1 MTTDSSLLAQA
12 RAWQVLLHSGR
23 ASAADRV
30 AAAAWRCTSPAHEQA
45 ASEVDRLWALLG
57 QLGEQPAASETVT
70 SAAVI
75 RPVRRG
81 RQLRW
86 AVPLASAA
94 LLLLALWLPQGTWL
108 GWYADLATAPGEVR
122 TIELEDGSILTLNG
136 ATALD
141 WSISEGRRDIRLYRG
156 EADFQVAKD
165 ANRPFF
171 VEAGPA
177 RIRVTGTRF
186 DVDYDG
192 RQVVLAVTEGQ
203 VQARDAHGQPQP
215 VEADQQ
221 VRWSGNRLQQV
232 QPLDARQQL
241 AWQRGKLVFRAQ
253 PLSEVFAELERS
265 QSQRVIF
272 LDQSVRDLKVTGV
285 FAHDDPQAVLRA
297 IESNLPVRLLR
308 LPGLL
313 LVSRN

>member
-12 RAWQVLLHSGR
+12 REWRVLLHSGR
-23 ASAADRV
+23 ATAADHL
-30 AAAAWRCTSPAHEQA
+30 AAKAWRERSPAHEQA
-45 ASEVDRLWALLG
+45 AAEVDRLWALLG
-57 QLGEQPAASETVT
+57 QVEQPANPRTLPPPRRR
-70 SAAVI
+70 SA
-75 RPVRRG
+75 
-81 RQLRW
+81 RW

-94 LLLLALWLPQGTWL
+94 LLLLALWLPQGAWL
-108 GWYADLATAPGEVR
+108 GWYADVATAPGEVR
-122 TIELEDGSILTLNG
+122 TVELEDGSILTLNG

-141 WSISEGRRDIRLYRG
+141 WTLSEGRRAVRLYRG
-156 EADFQVAKD
+156 EVDLQVAKD
-165 ANRPFF
+165 ASRPFI

-192 RQVVLAVTEGQ
+192 RDVVLVVTEGQ
-203 VQARDAHGQPQP
+203 VQASDAVSQPLA
-215 VEADQQ
+215 VSVNQQ
-221 VRWSGNRLQQV
+221 VHWRADRIQQV

-253 PLSEVFAELERS
+253 PLSEVFAALERS
-265 QSQRVIF
+265 QRQRVIF
-272 LDQSVRDLKVTGV
+272 LDDSVRELKVTGV

-297 IESNLPVRLLR
+297 IESALPVRLVR

-313 LVSRN
+313 LVSRA

>member
-12 RAWQVLLHSGR
+12 REWRVLLHSGR
-23 ASAADRV
+23 ATAADHL
-30 AAAAWRCTSPAHEQA
+30 AAKAWRERSPAHEQA
-45 ASEVDRLWALLG
+45 AGEVDRLWALLG
-57 QLGEQPAASETVT
+57 QVEQPANPRTLPPPRRR
-70 SAAVI
+70 SA
-75 RPVRRG
+75 
-81 RQLRW
+81 RW

-94 LLLLALWLPQGTWL
+94 LLLLALWLPQGAWL
-108 GWYADLATAPGEVR
+108 GWYADVATAPGEVR
-122 TIELEDGSILTLNG
+122 TVELEDGSILTLNG

-141 WSISEGRRDIRLYRG
+141 WTLGDGRRTVRLYRG
-156 EADFQVAKD
+156 EVDLQVAKD
-165 ANRPFF
+165 ASRPFI

-192 RQVVLAVTEGQ
+192 RDVVLAVTEGQ
-203 VQARDAHGQPQP
+203 VQASDAASQPLA
-215 VEADQQ
+215 VGANQQ
-221 VRWSGNRLQQV
+221 VHWRADRIQQV
-232 QPLDARQQL
+232 QPLDARRQL

-253 PLSEVFAELERS
+253 PLSEVFATLERS

-272 LDQSVRDLKVTGV
+272 LDDSVRELKVTGV

-297 IESNLPVRLLR
+297 IESNLPVRLVR

-313 LVSRN
+313 LVSRG

>member
-12 RAWQVLLHSGR
+12 REWQVLLHSGR
-23 ASAADRV
+23 ATAADRL
-30 AAAAWRCTSPAHEQA
+30 AAKAWRERSAAHEQA
-45 ASEVDRLWALLG
+45 AGEVDRLWALLG
-57 QLGEQPAASETVT
+57 QVEQPANPRTLPPPRRR
-70 SAAVI
+70 SA
-75 RPVRRG
+75 
-81 RQLRW
+81 RW

-94 LLLLALWLPQGTWL
+94 LLLLALWLPQGAWL
-108 GWYADLATAPGEVR
+108 SWYADVATAPGEVR
-122 TIELEDGSILTLNG
+122 SITLDDGSILTLNG

-141 WSISEGRRDIRLYRG
+141 WTLGDGHRAVRLYRG
-156 EADFQVAKD
+156 EVDLQVAKD
-165 ANRPFF
+165 ASRPFI

-192 RQVVLAVTEGQ
+192 RDVVLAVTEGQ
-203 VQARDAHGQPQP
+203 VQASDAASQPLA
-215 VEADQQ
+215 VGANQQ
-221 VRWSGNRLQQV
+221 VHWHADRIQQV

-253 PLSEVFAELERS
+253 PLSEVFAALQRS
-265 QSQRVIF
+265 QGQRVIF
-272 LDQSVRDLKVTGV
+272 LDDSVRELKVTGV

-297 IESNLPVRLLR
+297 IESNLPVRLVR

-313 LVSRN
+313 LVSRG

>member
-12 RAWQVLLHSGR
+12 REWRVLLHSGR
-23 ASAADRV
+23 ATAADHL
-30 AAAAWRCTSPAHEQA
+30 AAKAWRERSPAHEQA
-45 ASEVDRLWALLG
+45 AGEVDRLWALLG
-57 QLGEQPAASETVT
+57 QVEQPANPRTLPPPRRR
-70 SAAVI
+70 SA
-75 RPVRRG
+75 
-81 RQLRW
+81 RW

-94 LLLLALWLPQGTWL
+94 LLLLALWLPQGAWL
-108 GWYADLATAPGEVR
+108 GWYADVATAPGEVR
-122 TIELEDGSILTLNG
+122 TVELEDGSILTLNG

-141 WSISEGRRDIRLYRG
+141 WTLGDGRRTVRLYRG
-156 EADFQVAKD
+156 EVDLQVAKD
-165 ANRPFF
+165 ASRPFI

-192 RQVVLAVTEGQ
+192 RDVVLAVTEGQ
-203 VQARDAHGQPQP
+203 VQASDAASQPLA
-215 VEADQQ
+215 VGANQQ
-221 VRWSGNRLQQV
+221 VHWRADRIQQV

-253 PLSEVFAELERS
+253 PLSEVFATLERS
-265 QSQRVIF
+265 QRQRVIF
-272 LDQSVRDLKVTGV
+272 LDDSVRELKVTGV

-297 IESNLPVRLLR
+297 IESNLPVRLVR

-313 LVSRN
+313 LVSRG

>member
-12 RAWQVLLHSGR
+12 REWRVLLHSGR
-23 ASAADRV
+23 ATAADHL
-30 AAAAWRCTSPAHEQA
+30 AAKAWRERSPAHEQA
-45 ASEVDRLWALLG
+45 AGEVDRLWALLG
-57 QLGEQPAASETVT
+57 QVEQPANPRTLPPPRRR
-70 SAAVI
+70 SA
-75 RPVRRG
+75 
-81 RQLRW
+81 RW

-94 LLLLALWLPQGTWL
+94 LLLLALWLPQGAWL
-108 GWYADLATAPGEVR
+108 GWYADVATAPGEVR
-122 TIELEDGSILTLNG
+122 TVELEDGSILTLNG

-141 WSISEGRRDIRLYRG
+141 WTLGDGRRTVRLYRG
-156 EADFQVAKD
+156 EVDLQVAKD
-165 ANRPFF
+165 ASRPFI

-192 RQVVLAVTEGQ
+192 RDVVLAVTEGQ
-203 VQARDAHGQPQP
+203 VQASDAASQPLA
-215 VEADQQ
+215 VGANQQ
-221 VRWSGNRLQQV
+221 VHWRADRMQQV

-253 PLSEVFAELERS
+253 PLSEVFAALEHS
-265 QSQRVIF
+265 QRQRVIF
-272 LDQSVRDLKVTGV
+272 LDDSVRELKVTGV

-297 IESNLPVRLLR
+297 IESNLPVRLVR

-313 LVSRN
+313 LVSRG

>member
-12 RAWQVLLHSGR
+12 REWQVLLHSGR

-30 AAAAWRCTSPAHEQA
+30 AANAWRGASPAHEQA
-45 ASEVDRLWALLG
+45 ACEVDRLWALLG
-57 QLGEQPAASETVT
+57 QLGEQPAAAE
-70 SAAVI
+70 AIIGA
-75 RPVRRG
+75 RPSRRG
-81 RQLRW
+81 RRLRW

-94 LLLLALWLPQGTWL
+94 MLLVALWLPQGAWL

-122 TIELEDGSILTLNG
+122 IVELEDGSVLTLNG

-141 WSISEGRRDIRLYRG
+141 WRFSEGRRDIRLYRG

-192 RQVVLAVTEGQ
+192 RDVTLSVTEGQ
-203 VQARDAHGQPQP
+203 VQASDAREQPLP
-215 VEADQQ
+215 VAADQQ
-221 VRWSGNRLQQV
+221 VRWSDDRLQPV

-253 PLSEVFAELERS
+253 PLSDVFAELERS

-272 LDQSVRDLKVTGV
+272 LDRSVRDLKVTGV

-297 IESNLPVRLLR
+297 IESTLPVRLVR

>member
-12 RAWQVLLHSGR
+12 REWRVLLHSGR
-23 ASAADRV
+23 ATAADLL
-30 AAAAWRCTSPAHEQA
+30 AAKAWRERSPAHEQA
-45 ASEVDRLWALLG
+45 AAEVDRLWALLG
-57 QLGEQPAASETVT
+57 QVEQPANPRTLPPPRRR
-70 SAAVI
+70 SA
-75 RPVRRG
+75 
-81 RQLRW
+81 RW

-94 LLLLALWLPQGTWL
+94 LLLLALWLPQGAWL
-108 GWYADLATAPGEVR
+108 GWYADVATAPGEVR
-122 TIELEDGSILTLNG
+122 TVELDDGSILTLNG

-141 WSISEGRRDIRLYRG
+141 WTLGEGRRTVRLYRG
-156 EADFQVAKD
+156 EVDLQVAKD
-165 ANRPFF
+165 PSRPFI

-192 RQVVLAVTEGQ
+192 RDVVLAVTEGQ
-203 VQARDAHGQPQP
+203 VQASDAMSQPLAVGTNQK
-215 VEADQQ
+215 VHWRAD
-221 VRWSGNRLQQV
+221 RIQQV

-253 PLSEVFAELERS
+253 PLSEVFAALERS
-265 QSQRVIF
+265 QRQRVIF
-272 LDQSVRDLKVTGV
+272 LDDSVRELKVTGV

-297 IESNLPVRLLR
+297 IESALPVRLVR

-313 LVSRN
+313 LVSRA

>member
-1 MTTDSSLLAQA
+1 MTADSSLLAQA
-12 RAWQVLLHSGR
+12 REWHVLLHSGR
-23 ASAADRV
+23 ATAADR
-30 AAAAWRCTSPAHEQA
+30 AAASAWRCTSPAHEQA
-45 ASEVDRLWALLG
+45 AMDVERLWALLG
-57 QLGEQPAASETVT
+57 QLGEQPASEP
-70 SAAVI
+70 AAAQ
-75 RPVRRG
+75 VRSLR
-81 RQLRW
+81 RRRSLRW

-94 LLLLALWLPQGTWL
+94 LLVLALWLPQGAWMS
-108 GWYADLATAPGEVR
+108 WNADFATAAGEIRSV
-122 TIELEDGSILTLNG
+122 ELEDGSILTLNG

-141 WSISEGRRDIRLYRG
+141 WTISEGRREIRLYRG

-165 ANRPFF
+165 STRPFF

-192 RQVVLAVTEGQ
+192 QDVVLAVTQGQ
-203 VQARDAHGQPQP
+203 VQASDAQAQPLL
-215 VEADQQ
+215 VGASQQ
-221 VRWSGNRLQQV
+221 VRWSGERLQPLQA
-232 QPLDARQQL
+232 LDARQQL

-253 PLSEVFAELERS
+253 PLSEVFTELERS
-265 QSQRVIF
+265 QRQRVIF

-297 IESNLPVRLLR
+297 IESNLPVRLVR

-313 LVSRN
+313 LVSRS

>member
-12 RAWQVLLHSGR
+12 REWRVLLHSGR
-23 ASAADRV
+23 ATAADHL
-30 AAAAWRCTSPAHEQA
+30 AAKAWRERSPAHEQA
-45 ASEVDRLWALLG
+45 AGEVDRLWALLG
-57 QLGEQPAASETVT
+57 QVEQPANPRTLPPPRRR
-70 SAAVI
+70 SA
-75 RPVRRG
+75 
-81 RQLRW
+81 RW

-94 LLLLALWLPQGTWL
+94 LLLLALWLPQGAWL
-108 GWYADLATAPGEVR
+108 GWYADVATAPGEVR
-122 TIELEDGSILTLNG
+122 TVELEDGSILTLNG

-141 WSISEGRRDIRLYRG
+141 WTLGDGRRAVRLYRG
-156 EADFQVAKD
+156 EVDLQVAKD
-165 ANRPFF
+165 ASRPFI

-177 RIRVTGTRF
+177 RIRVSGTRF

-192 RQVVLAVTEGQ
+192 RDVVLAVTEGQ
-203 VQARDAHGQPQP
+203 VQASDAASQPLA
-215 VEADQQ
+215 VGANQQ
-221 VRWSGNRLQQV
+221 VHWRADRIQQV

-253 PLSEVFAELERS
+253 PLSEVFATLKRS

-272 LDQSVRDLKVTGV
+272 LDDSVRELKVTGV

-297 IESNLPVRLLR
+297 IESNLPVRLVR

-313 LVSRN
+313 LVSRG

>member
-12 RAWQVLLHSGR
+12 REWRVLLHSGR
-23 ASAADRV
+23 ATAADHL
-30 AAAAWRCTSPAHEQA
+30 AAKAWRERSPAHEQA
-45 ASEVDRLWALLG
+45 AGEVDRLWALLG
-57 QLGEQPAASETVT
+57 QVEQPANPRTLPPPRRR
-70 SAAVI
+70 SA
-75 RPVRRG
+75 
-81 RQLRW
+81 RW

-94 LLLLALWLPQGTWL
+94 LLLLALWLPQGAWL
-108 GWYADLATAPGEVR
+108 GWYADVATAPGEVR
-122 TIELEDGSILTLNG
+122 TVELEDGSILTLNG

-141 WSISEGRRDIRLYRG
+141 WTLGDGRRTVRLYRG
-156 EADFQVAKD
+156 QVDLQVAKD
-165 ANRPFF
+165 ASRPFI

-192 RQVVLAVTEGQ
+192 RDVVLAVTEGQ
-203 VQARDAHGQPQP
+203 VQASDAASQPLA
-215 VEADQQ
+215 VGANQQ
-221 VRWSGNRLQQV
+221 VHWRADRIQQV

-253 PLSEVFAELERS
+253 PLSEVFAALEHS
-265 QSQRVIF
+265 QRQRVIF
-272 LDQSVRDLKVTGV
+272 LDDSVRELKVTGV

-297 IESNLPVRLLR
+297 IESNLPVRLVR

-313 LVSRN
+313 LVSRG

>member
-12 RAWQVLLHSGR
+12 REWRVLLHSGR
-23 ASAADRV
+23 ATAADHL
-30 AAAAWRCTSPAHEQA
+30 AAKAWRERSPAHEQA
-45 ASEVDRLWALLG
+45 AGEVDRLWALLG
-57 QLGEQPAASETVT
+57 QVEQPANPRTLPPPRRR
-70 SAAVI
+70 SA
-75 RPVRRG
+75 
-81 RQLRW
+81 RW

-94 LLLLALWLPQGTWL
+94 LLLLALWLPQGAWL
-108 GWYADLATAPGEVR
+108 GWYADVATAPGEVR
-122 TIELEDGSILTLNG
+122 TVELEDGSILTLNG

-141 WSISEGRRDIRLYRG
+141 WTLGDGRRTVRLYRG
-156 EADFQVAKD
+156 EVDLQVAKD
-165 ANRPFF
+165 ASRPFI

-192 RQVVLAVTEGQ
+192 RDVVLAVTEGQ
-203 VQARDAHGQPQP
+203 VQASDAASQPLAVGP
-215 VEADQQ
+215 NQQ
-221 VRWSGNRLQQV
+221 VHWRADRIQQV

-253 PLSEVFAELERS
+253 PLSEVFAALEHS
-265 QSQRVIF
+265 QRQRVIF
-272 LDQSVRDLKVTGV
+272 LDDSVRELKVTGV

-297 IESNLPVRLLR
+297 IESNLPVRLVR

-313 LVSRN
+313 LISRG

>member
-12 RAWQVLLHSGR
+12 REWRVLLHSGR
-23 ASAADRV
+23 ATAADHL
-30 AAAAWRCTSPAHEQA
+30 AAKAWRERSPAHEQA
-45 ASEVDRLWALLG
+45 AGEVDRLWALLG
-57 QLGEQPAASETVT
+57 QVEQPANPRTLPPPRRR
-70 SAAVI
+70 SA
-75 RPVRRG
+75 
-81 RQLRW
+81 RW

-94 LLLLALWLPQGTWL
+94 LLLLALWLPQGAWL
-108 GWYADLATAPGEVR
+108 GWYADVATAPGEVR
-122 TIELEDGSILTLNG
+122 TVELEDGSILTLNG

-141 WSISEGRRDIRLYRG
+141 WTLGDGRRTVRLYRG
-156 EADFQVAKD
+156 EVDLQVAKD
-165 ANRPFF
+165 ASRPFI

-192 RQVVLAVTEGQ
+192 RDVVLAVTEGQ
-203 VQARDAHGQPQP
+203 VQASDAASQPLA
-215 VEADQQ
+215 VGANQQ
-221 VRWSGNRLQQV
+221 VHWRADRIQQV

-253 PLSEVFAELERS
+253 PLSEVFATLERS

-272 LDQSVRDLKVTGV
+272 LDDSVRELKVTGV

-297 IESNLPVRLLR
+297 IESNLPVRLVR

-313 LVSRN
+313 LVSRG

>member
-12 RAWQVLLHSGR
+12 REWRVLLHSGR
-23 ASAADRV
+23 ATAADHL
-30 AAAAWRCTSPAHEQA
+30 AAKAWRERSPAHEQA
-45 ASEVDRLWALLG
+45 AGEVDRLWALLG
-57 QLGEQPAASETVT
+57 QVEQPANPRTLPPPRRR
-70 SAAVI
+70 SA
-75 RPVRRG
+75 
-81 RQLRW
+81 RW

-94 LLLLALWLPQGTWL
+94 LLLLALWLPQGAWL
-108 GWYADLATAPGEVR
+108 GWYADVATAPGEVR
-122 TIELEDGSILTLNG
+122 TVELEDGSILTLNG

-141 WSISEGRRDIRLYRG
+141 WTLGDGRRTVRLYRG
-156 EADFQVAKD
+156 EVDLQVAKD
-165 ANRPFF
+165 ASRPFL

-192 RQVVLAVTEGQ
+192 RDVVLAVTEGQ
-203 VQARDAHGQPQP
+203 VQASDAASQPLA
-215 VEADQQ
+215 VGANQQ
-221 VRWSGNRLQQV
+221 VHWRADRIQQV

-253 PLSEVFAELERS
+253 PLSEVFAALEHS
-265 QSQRVIF
+265 QRQRVIF
-272 LDQSVRDLKVTGV
+272 LDDSVRELKVTGV

-297 IESNLPVRLLR
+297 IESNLPVSLVR

-313 LVSRN
+313 LVSRG

>member
-12 RAWQVLLHSGR
+12 REWRVLLHSGR
-23 ASAADRV
+23 ATAADHL
-30 AAAAWRCTSPAHEQA
+30 AAKAWRERSPAHEQA
-45 ASEVDRLWALLG
+45 AGEVDRLWALLG
-57 QLGEQPAASETVT
+57 QVEQPANPRTLPPPRRR
-70 SAAVI
+70 SA
-75 RPVRRG
+75 
-81 RQLRW
+81 RW

-94 LLLLALWLPQGTWL
+94 LLLLALWLPQGAWL
-108 GWYADLATAPGEVR
+108 GWYADVATAPGEVR
-122 TIELEDGSILTLNG
+122 TVELEDGSILTLNG

-141 WSISEGRRDIRLYRG
+141 WTLGDGRRTVRLYRG
-156 EADFQVAKD
+156 EVDLQVAKD
-165 ANRPFF
+165 ASRPFI

-192 RQVVLAVTEGQ
+192 RDVVLAVTEGQ
-203 VQARDAHGQPQP
+203 VQASDAASQPLA
-215 VEADQQ
+215 VGANQQ
-221 VRWSGNRLQQV
+221 VHWRADRIQQV

-253 PLSEVFAELERS
+253 PLSEVFATLERS

-272 LDQSVRDLKVTGV
+272 LDDSVRELKVTGV

-297 IESNLPVRLLR
+297 IESNLPVRLVR

-313 LVSRN
+313 LVRRG

>member
-12 RAWQVLLHSGR
+12 REWRVLLHSGR
-23 ASAADRV
+23 ATAADHL
-30 AAAAWRCTSPAHEQA
+30 AAKAWRERSPAHEQA
-45 ASEVDRLWALLG
+45 AGEVDRLWALLG
-57 QLGEQPAASETVT
+57 QVEQPANPRTLPPPRRR
-70 SAAVI
+70 SA
-75 RPVRRG
+75 
-81 RQLRW
+81 RW

-94 LLLLALWLPQGTWL
+94 LLLLALWLPQGAWL
-108 GWYADLATAPGEVR
+108 GWYADVATAPGEVR
-122 TIELEDGSILTLNG
+122 TVELEDGSILTLNG

-141 WSISEGRRDIRLYRG
+141 WTLGDGRRTVRLYRG
-156 EADFQVAKD
+156 EVDLQVAKD
-165 ANRPFF
+165 ASRPFI

-192 RQVVLAVTEGQ
+192 RDVVLAVTEGQ
-203 VQARDAHGQPQP
+203 VQASDAASQPLA
-215 VEADQQ
+215 VGANQQ
-221 VRWSGNRLQQV
+221 VHWRADRIQQV

-253 PLSEVFAELERS
+253 PLSEVFAALEHS
-265 QSQRVIF
+265 QRQRVIF
-272 LDQSVRDLKVTGV
+272 LDDSVRELKVTGV

-297 IESNLPVRLLR
+297 IESNLPVRLVR

-313 LVSRN
+313 LVSRG

>member
-12 RAWQVLLHSGR
+12 REWQVLLHSGR
-23 ASAADRV
+23 ATAADHL
-30 AAAAWRCTSPAHEQA
+30 AAKAWRERSPAHEQA
-45 ASEVDRLWALLG
+45 AAEVDRLWALLG
-57 QLGEQPAASETVT
+57 QVEQPANPRTLPPPRRR
-70 SAAVI
+70 SA
-75 RPVRRG
+75 
-81 RQLRW
+81 RW

-94 LLLLALWLPQGTWL
+94 LLLLALWLPQGAWL
-108 GWYADLATAPGEVR
+108 GWYADVATAPGEVR
-122 TIELEDGSILTLNG
+122 TVELEDGSILTLNG

-141 WSISEGRRDIRLYRG
+141 WTLSEGRRAVRLYRG
-156 EADFQVAKD
+156 EVDLQVAKD
-165 ANRPFF
+165 ASRPFI

-192 RQVVLAVTEGQ
+192 RDVVLAVTEGQ
-203 VQARDAHGQPQP
+203 VQASDAVSQPLA
-215 VEADQQ
+215 VSANQQ
-221 VRWSGNRLQQV
+221 VHWRADRIQQV

-253 PLSEVFAELERS
+253 PLSEVFAALERS
-265 QSQRVIF
+265 QRQRVIF
-272 LDQSVRDLKVTGV
+272 LDDSVRELKVTGV

-297 IESNLPVRLLR
+297 IESALPVRLVR

-313 LVSRN
+313 LVSRA